1 MKANE
6 FNESTKVPRYSYQ
19 PSPVHDRAF
28 LIVKTEDIAQESIP
42 VGDYTVL
49 DQEEPKSLSEKKVMN
64 LVSYL
69 NGKKD
74 LMQLGEET
82 KSRQLFHLISDG
94 TDGEK
99 VKVMLYKYTGEGV
112 SQENA
117 FFQLEGSEDVWH

>member
-28 LIVKTEDIAQESIP
+28 LIVKTEDIAQEAIP

-49 DQEEPKSLSEKKVMN
+49 DQSEPQSLSEKKVMN
-64 LVSYL
+64 VVSAL

-74 LMQLGEET
+74 LIQLGEET

-94 TDGEK
+94 TDGDK
-99 VKVMLYKYTGEGV
+99 VKVMFYKYTGEGA
-112 SQENA
+112 SEENA
-117 FFQLEGSEDVWH
+117 FFQLEGTENVWN